1 MTRPPVAEPRLQNL
15 ASSIESSD
23 DLHSVEAAMDEL
35 GTYDVRTWVLRISST
50 LLNFLTLISD
60 TNLLKIRRS
69 WRLQPQQGM
78 ILLCLT
84 ILEMETGLSA
94 TSSARHKR
102 AISQTSRLSQLSSQL
117 SEPGVATDGVQL
129 GLLNAGSWYYH
140 VLP

>member
-1 MTRPPVAEPRLQNL
+1 
-15 ASSIESSD
+15 
-23 DLHSVEAAMDEL
+23 MDEL

-60 TNLLKIRRS
+60 TNFLKIRRS